1 MEEMKII
8 IEKFEIFLKRS
19 VLPSTSF
26 MLFFLLYDILFN
38 QKSFI
43 NFLNNPEHSQFTIGL
58 FILAFI
64 GLTNL
69 LSILHQAIYDN
80 HLKNNFNATFI
91 WKNENTKLDA
101 LRKEVNMKLNK
112 NENDYMLY
120 KNIAKNMETRDYVN
134 QAKSF
139 GIMFVSLMTV
149 SAIGFISFLVE
160 TSVVLSFVNILISFV
175 LLILITTQYYI
186 GRELVKSRYRSRA
199 IKIYTNYL
207 KENTI

>member
-1 MEEMKII
+1 MI
-8 IEKFEIFLKRS
+8 LNY
-19 VLPSTSF
+19 
-26 MLFFLLYDILFN
+26 LLYWYE
-38 QKSFI
+38 KW
-43 NFLNNPEHSQFTIGL
+43 G
-58 FILAFI
+58 
-64 GLTNL
+64 
-69 LSILHQAIYDN
+69 
-80 HLKNNFNATFI
+80 
-91 WKNENTKLDA
+91 A
-101 LRKEVNMKLNK
+101 L
-112 NENDYMLY
+112 YY